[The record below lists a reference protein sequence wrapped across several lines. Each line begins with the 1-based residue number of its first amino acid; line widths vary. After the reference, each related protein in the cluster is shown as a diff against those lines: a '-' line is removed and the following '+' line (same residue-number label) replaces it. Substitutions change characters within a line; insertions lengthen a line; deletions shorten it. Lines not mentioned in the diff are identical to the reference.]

1 MAITTNA
8 ADNEK
13 YKFKEAASLLGQ
25 PGVVVL
31 NPDGSNVGAGTS
43 TTPGVVGLEY
53 NATPPTLSDGGTDA
67 IQGDVNANTKVTL
80 ATAVS
85 GENLPQDVL
94 GTIFK
99 PTINS
104 AYTPNI
110 HQDAGTVTKANIK
123 AVAGSVFSIRVSNRN
138 ASTRYFLLHNKAT
151 APIAT
156 DTPQS
161 FYELAPGAILQLG
174 IDDFAPAEYFS
185 TGIGWSI
192 STTAASFTDAATASE
207 HTVMVKHL

>member
-1 MAITTNA
+1 MANLRYRATPTTYV
-8 ADNEK
+8 DGE
-13 YKFKEAASLLGQ
+13 L
-25 PGVVVL
+25 V
-31 NPDGSNVGAGTS
+31 DGSADINGNQ
-43 TTPGVVGLEY
+43 GV
-53 NATPPTLSDGGTDA
+53 T
-67 IQGDVNANTKVTL
+67 Q
-80 ATAVS
+80 ATAIA
-85 GENLPQDVL
+85 GENLPQDAI

-104 AYTPNI
+104 AYTTSI

-138 ASTRYFLLHNKAT
+138 AATRYFLLHNKAT

-161 FYELAPGAILQLG
+161 FHELAPGAVLQLG
-174 IDDFAPAEYFS
+174 IDDLAPSEYFS

-192 STTAASFTDAATASE
+192 GTTAASFTDSATASE
-207 HTVMVKHL
+207 HTVTVRYL